1 MNINFKSNNIYVK
14 KLGEGGFGTLEL
26 HKCKKYCENFN
37 CNKCVVVKKMKNNS
51 NHFEQH
57 KSFFIN
63 HFYNEFYMTI
73 KLNHPNI
80 RKTLNLDKK
89 NNTIAFEYCHGVD
102 LLDYL
107 FSYKENTKYLLPL
120 YSQILDG
127 VEYLHNNN
135 IAHLDLKLENIMVF
149 NNHIK
154 IIDFGEAMVYKM
166 NDKQILY
173 KGIHGTECCMPP
185 EMIQRKLYKPD
196 KVDIWCCGILLYNI
210 INPHVPWEYA
220 DHKFDKLY
228 ARFKYSLEHYNTLD
242 DYVFRPFDRT
252 IYSSNEEKVIMSIFK
267 NTFQINPNLRKPISM
282 LKSIF
287 NLIDWKTHHIYRNNK
302 NFILHKKNKSISN

>member
-1 MNINFKSNNIYVK
+1 MFKSNNIYIK

-37 CNKCVVVKKMKNNS
+37 CNKCVVVKKMKKDLDN
-51 NHFEQH
+51 FEKNKQ
-57 KSFFIN
+57 FFIN

-73 KLNHPNI
+73 KLNHSNI

-89 NNTIAFEYCHGVD
+89 KHTITFQYCHGVD

-107 FSYKENTKYLLPL
+107 SLYKGNTKYLLPL

-154 IIDFGEAMVYKM
+154 IIDFGEATLYKID
-166 NDKQILY
+166 NKEILY
-173 KGIHGTECCMPP
+173 KGMHGTECCMPP
-185 EMIQRKLYKPD
+185 EMIQQKLYKPN

-210 INPHVPWEYA
+210 INPYTPWEYA
-220 DHKFDKLY
+220 DHKFDRLY
-228 ARFKYSLEHYNTLD
+228 ARFKYSLENYNKLD
-242 DYVFRPFDRT
+242 DYIFKPFDRNIYT
-252 IYSSNEEKVIMSIFK
+252 INEEKVIMSIFK
-267 NTFQINPNLRKPISM
+267 NTFQINPNLRKSVSM

-287 NLIDWKTHHIYRNNK
+287 NLIDWKTNSINKNNK
-302 NFILHKKNKSISN
+302 IFLHKKIKSISN